1 MKKKQLIANILVALA
16 LSAGTVSAS
25 EVPSYDLEEII
36 VTANAER
43 AAIATDTI
51 NVKIVNPGKAAS
63 IPELL
68 RQTSGLDIQ
77 MRTKA
82 GDSQDGTVKLRGFD
96 ARRFTVLVDGR
107 PVNMSGVMG
116 GSYVDWTT
124 IPLDIVEKIQIIKGA
139 KAAAYGNTLG
149 GVINI
154 ITKSPSTPTGS
165 ARIGFGENGHQ
176 EYLFNYGAS
185 QDKVS
190 WFINY
195 NKLRDDAF
203 LRNNDFDSEQYGLKL
218 GYDLTKSDKIDLNAA
233 KVESKRGFI
242 MANKPGNANYDPS
255 YPISDGET
263 LSPSAGAGTTPNP
276 GAYWKKDLNTY
287 DVAWTHK
294 IKDGSMKV
302 SYWNND
308 EKRQEVNYTA
318 AGVLSMDRTVVS
330 DKSDGW
336 ALSGEKHDGKHTYS
350 FGGDY
355 KRFRYGYG
363 WYTLK
368 PAGASD
374 LYPSQKVDLAGLY
387 LDDTWSLDNRF
398 TANMGLRW
406 DQMTGGKDDASA
418 TTMKDVNYSSLSP
431 KFNLSFK
438 NNDKTTTFVSVDR
451 LWRAPSMA
459 EFYWWSQPFPAGKL
473 GTNTL
478 LKPEKGWGYELGV
491 HNQVSN
497 KWSTKV
503 TAFYQDIQDYINFT
517 HLYPFSCYNIDNAT
531 IWGFE
536 WENTYKLTDKSQ
548 LLLNYTNQH
557 TKKAGVSSSDL
568 LGLAGELDYRPAHK
582 VAIGY
587 QYDAKP
593 WQARYNINYTGRQ
606 SANYPYGSGSTITL
620 GGYTVHNIAVSRD
633 IGQGTTLN
641 IAIDNLLDK
650 NYQEQYNYPM
660 PGRVFSMSINQKF

>member
-1 MKKKQLIANILVALA
+1 MKKKQLIANIFVALA

-25 EVPSYDLEEII
+25 EIPTFDMEEIV
-36 VTANAER
+36 VTANAEQ
-43 AAIATDTI
+43 AAIVTDTI
-51 NVKIVNPGKAAS
+51 NVKVVSPGKAATV
-63 IPELL
+63 PELL

-124 IPLDIVEKIQIIKGA
+124 IPLDTVEKIQIIKGA
-139 KAAAYGNTLG
+139 KAAAHGNTLG

-154 ITKSPSTPTGS
+154 ITKNPSAPTGS
-165 ARIGFGENGHQ
+165 ARVGFGENGHQ

-185 QDKVS
+185 QDKFS
-190 WFINY
+190 WFVNY
-195 NKLRDDAF
+195 NKLREDAF
-203 LRNNDFDSEQYGLKL
+203 LRNNDFDSEQYGVKL
-218 GYDLTKSDKIDLNAA
+218 GYALTNNDTIHFNVA

-242 MANKPGNANYDPS
+242 MENKPVNANYDPW
-255 YPISDGET
+255 YPIADGES
-263 LSPSAGAGTTPNP
+263 LSPGGAGTTPNP
-276 GAYWKKDLNTY
+276 GAYWKKTLNTY
-287 DVAWTHK
+287 DVAWKHT
-294 IKDGSMKV
+294 IQDGSITV

-308 EKRQEVNYTA
+308 EKRQEINYTA
-318 AGVLSMDRTVVS
+318 AGALLLDRTVVT

-336 ALSGEKHDGKHTYS
+336 AVSGEKREGKHTYS

-355 KRFRYGYG
+355 KRLRYGYG
-363 WYTLK
+363 WYTLN
-368 PAGASD
+368 PGASS
-374 LYPSQKVDLAGLY
+374 LFPSQKIDLAGLY
-387 LDDTWSLDNRF
+387 LDDTWALDNRW
-398 TANMGLRW
+398 TANVGLRW
-406 DQMTGGKDDASA
+406 DQMSGGKDDASA
-418 TTMKDVNYSSLSP
+418 TAMKDVNYSALSP
-431 KFNLSFK
+431 KLNVSFK
-438 NNDKTTTFVSVDR
+438 NNDKTTTFAAVNR

-459 EFYWWSQPFPAGKL
+459 EFYWWSQNYKNDKRL
-473 GTNTL
+473 GSFTD

-491 HNQVSN
+491 HTKVSS

-517 HLYPFSCYNIDNAT
+517 HQFPFSCYNIDNAKV
-531 IWGFE
+531 WGFE

-557 TKKAGVSSSDL
+557 TKKSGVNPTDS
-568 LGLAGELDYRPAHK
+568 LGLAGELDYRPNHK

-593 WQARYNINYTGRQ
+593 WQARYTINYTGRQ
-606 SANYPYGSGSTITL
+606 SANYPYGSSSAITL
-620 GGYTVHNIAVSRD
+620 GGYIVHNIAVSRD
-633 IGQGTTLN
+633 MGKGTTLN
-641 IAIDNLLDK
+641 LAIDNLLDK

-660 PGRVFSMSINQKF
+660 PGRVVSMSITQKF